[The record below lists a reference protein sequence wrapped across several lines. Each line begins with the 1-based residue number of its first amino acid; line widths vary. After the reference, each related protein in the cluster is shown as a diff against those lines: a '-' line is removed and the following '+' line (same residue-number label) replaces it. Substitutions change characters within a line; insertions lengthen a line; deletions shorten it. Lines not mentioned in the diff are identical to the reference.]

1 MHLGTE
7 LPGKGCAPVYF
18 MLVLVTLSVKTD
30 CLEASVFIFDDFN
43 MTYSHAN
50 RR

>member
-1 MHLGTE
+1 MHWGVE
-7 LPGKGCAPVYF
+7 LSGKGCASVYF

-30 CLEASVFIFDDFN
+30 CLEASVFIFDNFN
-43 MTYSHAN
+43 MNYSHAN